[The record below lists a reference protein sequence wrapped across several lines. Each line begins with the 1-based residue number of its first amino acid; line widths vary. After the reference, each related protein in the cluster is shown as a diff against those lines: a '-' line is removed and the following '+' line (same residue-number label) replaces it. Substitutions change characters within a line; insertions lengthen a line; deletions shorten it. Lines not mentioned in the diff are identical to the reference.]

1 MSETLTYYSLNHS
14 SHNNQFKLALS
25 EFLRPFDDARD
36 VDELEAS
43 RVKHDRGLRSST
55 QVAHNWQIDRRDR
68 RARRGRDMDATWIN
82 DEEQGVSQHMKD
94 DTKMLGTDYDVR
106 ADS

>member
-1 MSETLTYYSLNHS
+1 
-14 SHNNQFKLALS
+14 
-25 EFLRPFDDARD
+25 
-36 VDELEAS
+36 
-43 RVKHDRGLRSST
+43 
-55 QVAHNWQIDRRDR
+55 
-68 RARRGRDMDATWIN
+68 MDATWIN